1 MGHFGGSVD
10 GSASILATLLITL
23 LIISMLCAARFKSKF
38 IPESGITLLVGIA
51 AGMIIKLVLAT
62 DPKSPSL
69 MSDLINFNP
78 IIFLVIQLPPI
89 IFNSGFNID
98 TGLLGQYFR
107 AIFLF
112 AVVGTTISATFI
124 TFFLWFVPTEI
135 LDLSL
140 AELATFGA
148 LISATDPVS
157 TLSVFSEKRVNLQLF
172 YLVFGESVVNDA
184 VGLVLFD
191 TASQIVS
198 HPEQTFNFGE
208 SALNLLFVFAASFLL
223 GILMAIFFALIFKY
237 AKFSHKQQLIEVSEY
252 DSRVEPIPTNVYA
265 RTAEHIRHDHLLPL
279 CDCGNLRRERNSYF
293 AGDGN
298 LLPALR
304 APQSFVTNSAGGR
317 SSVPNDCTFVR
328 NFGERAKRREYEP
341 LLN

>member
-252 DSRVEPIPTNVYA
+252 DSRVEPIPTNIYA

-304 APQSFVTNSAGGR
+304 AP
-317 SSVPNDCTFVR
+317 
-328 NFGERAKRREYEP
+328 
-341 LLN
+341 